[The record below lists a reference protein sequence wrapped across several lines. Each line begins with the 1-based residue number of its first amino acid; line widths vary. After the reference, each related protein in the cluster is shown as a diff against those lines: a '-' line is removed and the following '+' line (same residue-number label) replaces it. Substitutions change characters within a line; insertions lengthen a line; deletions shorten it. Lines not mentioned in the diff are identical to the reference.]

1 MPCGIAKKK
10 KKLQDQ
16 ADLGTLWTKAGPRL
30 PFPPEAFA
38 HDFACELCRGKNA
51 SDHSSQEQ
59 LRVWGLYKPE
69 EQQQKERRELR
80 PHSVSTQVR
89 AFGIAQFCAYLVTC
103 TSGLSNFFLIYLFL
117 IKGQLLPIIVLV
129 WSGQF
134 LYQLSIASIT
144 VYNKPNPKLRVKTVR
159 IDLAHEFAGHLALQI
174 FAGLTQIL

>member
-1 MPCGIAKKK
+1 MVKTSELPKQGPRVRSLVGKLGSHMPCGIAKKK

-69 EQQQKERRELR
+69 E
-80 PHSVSTQVR
+80 
-89 AFGIAQFCAYLVTC
+89 
-103 TSGLSNFFLIYLFL
+103 
-117 IKGQLLPIIVLV
+117 
-129 WSGQF
+129 
-134 LYQLSIASIT
+134 
-144 VYNKPNPKLRVKTVR
+144 
-159 IDLAHEFAGHLALQI
+159 
-174 FAGLTQIL
+174 